1 MSKRIVATLSA
12 SSMQAAM
19 QQLQDYKKN
28 LQHKCEL
35 FCQRLA
41 NHGILVAQENL
52 GEFGTY
58 ITFRVDTELRPTG
71 CKGVLVASNT
81 GHIVS
86 RWLVKDPDNKDQEIV
101 KEADVSPL
109 MMVEFGSG
117 LRANN
122 VRASEFNMGTGTF
135 PEQTHAKNPG
145 GWWYKDADD
154 EEWHHSYGISPTMP
168 MWRAA
173 MEMEDLVVS
182 TAREVF
188 GS

>member
-28 LQHKCEL
+28 LQHKCEI
-35 FCQRLA
+35 FVQRLA
-41 NHGILVAQENL
+41 NKGIIVAEQNL
-52 GEFGTY
+52 GAYGNF
-58 ITFRVDTELRPTG
+58 ITFNVEVNPHQNGATAILIAT
-71 CKGVLVASNT
+71 NT
-81 GHIVS
+81 GIIKS
-86 RWLVKDPDNKDQEIV
+86 QWITKEGV

-109 MMVEFGSG
+109 LMAEFGSG

-122 VRASEFNMGTGTF
+122 ARAGEFGMGTGTF
-135 PEQTHAKNPG
+135 PGQTHAEDPD
-145 GWWYKDADD
+145 GWWYMDLSG
-154 EEWHHSYGISPTMP
+154 EWHHSYGVSPTMP

-173 MEMEDLVVS
+173 MEIHDQIIE